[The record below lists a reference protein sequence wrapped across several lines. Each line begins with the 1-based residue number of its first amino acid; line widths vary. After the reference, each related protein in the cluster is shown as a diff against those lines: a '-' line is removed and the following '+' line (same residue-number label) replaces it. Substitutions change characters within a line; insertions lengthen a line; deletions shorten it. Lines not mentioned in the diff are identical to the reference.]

1 MEAAAPPSGSSSP
14 HIEPKVV
21 PAEPVP
27 TPALSAGTTYTFP
40 ATEEHRTGTAE
51 YIKSVVYGGLDGL
64 VSIFVSVVSVVGTNA
79 SIHVILAIG
88 VAKLFAGGFSMG
100 VGDWLSTRADI
111 DFIKS
116 ERKRELWELT
126 NYPEGERKEMVEFYV
141 ARGLRRETAERIVE
155 IMSQNSEA
163 FVNVMMVEELELN
176 PADEFQSAPKNGLV
190 NFTAFMLFG
199 IVPLFVYIVLYAM
212 GSDAETIAIGVSS
225 GCTALFLLL
234 LGAVKGYFTGTPLI
248 NSALVTFAC
257 GAVSA
262 AIGFGVSYG
271 LRDYGTVV

>member
-1 MEAAAPPSGSSSP
+1 MQVARLCQHTHSPTPRSTARARQSTLRASCTADWMGSCRSLSLSFSVAGSS
-14 HIEPKVV
+14 
-21 PAEPVP
+21 
-27 TPALSAGTTYTFP
+27 
-40 ATEEHRTGTAE
+40 
-51 YIKSVVYGGLDGL
+51 
-64 VSIFVSVVSVVGTNA
+64 TN
-79 SIHVILAIG
+79 IHLILAIG

-111 DFIKS
+111 DFIKA

-141 ARGLRRETAERIVE
+141 ARGLKQETAERIVE

-199 IVPLFVYIVLYAM
+199 IVPLFVYIIMYAV
-212 GSDAETIAIGVSS
+212 GSEAQNTAIGVST
-225 GCTALFLLL
+225 GCTVLFLFL
-234 LGAVKGYFTGTPLI
+234 LGAVKGHFTGTSMI
-248 NSALVTFAC
+248 KSALITFVC